1 MPCTK
6 YKLEKFY
13 GKVIFFSLDKAM
25 EVFLF
30 QKGVYKA
37 LREKTKKS
45 EKMSDEIWKG
55 RGEASGAIYLNL
67 GDEAIHDS
75 PHPRSTDCSANL
87 EEIRI
92 YLHIGLILG
101 RVYCDLKPDSI

>member
-1 MPCTK
+1 
-6 YKLEKFY
+6 
-13 GKVIFFSLDKAM
+13 M

-37 LREKTKKS
+37 LSEKTKKS

-55 RGEASGAIYLNL
+55 RGETSGAIYLNL
-67 GDEAIHDS
+67 GDKAIHDS

-101 RVYCDLKPDSI
+101 RVYCDLKPDPI